1 MTLFIDNI
9 HPHNIH
15 LHKYETYHMSA
26 YISTE
31 RQWSYPRLHLKNPSF
46 NCSDSSE
53 PILPIHSQPSSPK
66 NNQFLLTIL
75 CSVDMRCGLDYQ
87 VHFIMSNKSL
97 TNISMLLNAFIIE
110 TMCIQIY
117 QPFHWGCITRWHLS
131 VSNPWECILS
141 ILCCI

>member
-9 HPHNIH
+9 HPHR
-15 LHKYETYHMSA
+15 YETYHMSV
-26 YISTE
+26 YISIE
-31 RQWSYPRLHLKNPSF
+31 RQQSYPLKNPY
-46 NCSDSSE
+46 CSDSSE
-53 PILPIHSQPSSPK
+53 PILPIHFQPSSPK

-75 CSVDMRCGLDYQ
+75 CSVDMRCGLDYR

-131 VSNPWECILS
+131 VSNPWERILS
-141 ILCCI
+141 ILCCIKGWAIIQLL